1 MARSNDGIF
10 ISQSNYA
17 LDLSH
22 EIGMSV
28 YQPIDMSL
36 EEDLKLWSNLD
47 QSPCDKEEI
56 STVG

>member
-1 MARSNDGIF
+1 MARSNDDIF

-17 LDLSH
+17 LDLLH
-22 EIGMSV
+22 EIGMLV

-47 QSPCDKEEI
+47 QASCDKKRYQ
-56 STVG
+56 